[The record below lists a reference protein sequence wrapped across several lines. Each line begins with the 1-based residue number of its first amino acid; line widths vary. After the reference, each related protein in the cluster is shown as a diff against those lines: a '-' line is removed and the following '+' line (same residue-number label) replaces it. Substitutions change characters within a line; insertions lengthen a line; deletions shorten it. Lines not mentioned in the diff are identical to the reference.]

1 MTGEFSWE
9 LNPQRCVSNSHI
21 YLYLW
26 RLSFLTKITIL
37 CFVGFFFFFFNALEN
52 RRTVEHELGGEAM
65 NCVFSRIWTSCFVSG
80 CALCFPPPLASCR
93 HFSDFSLA
101 QRRSHQWFLLFGV
114 NIPNVSLFY
123 MLYFCRHW
131 EVLLRLCEACNNGKS
146 QHRSQCTARKR
157 DVKPNTF
164 ILLCLSRSSS

>member
-37 CFVGFFFFFFNALEN
+37 CLVVFFFVLFFPNALEN

-65 NCVFSRIWTSCFVSG
+65 NCCLVLFQAACFVP
-80 CALCFPPPLASCR
+80 PPPLASCR

>member
-1 MTGEFSWE
+1 MCFQLT
-9 LNPQRCVSNSHI
+9 
-21 YLYLW
+21 YLPVFVA
-26 RLSFLTKITIL
+26 SFLLDKNNNPLL
-37 CFVGFFFFFFNALEN
+37 CCFFFFFFQCSWKSEN
-52 RRTVEHELGGEAM
+52 SWAWAGWWSYEL
-65 NCVFSRIWTSCFVSG
+65 CVFQNLNLLFCFRLR
-80 CALCFPPPLASCR
+80 ALSSPPPASCR

>member
-37 CFVGFFFFFFNALEN
+37 CFVVVFFFFQCSWKSEN
-52 RRTVEHELGGEAM
+52 SWAWAGWWSYEL
-65 NCVFSRIWTSCFVSG
+65 CVFQNLNLLFCFRLR
-80 CALCFPPPLASCR
+80 ALSPPPASCR